1 MDQEIMITL
10 EALRRGHDAMS
21 VRVAAL
27 MAIIGAMI
35 EERGAPDE
43 RRIIRWAQAIAQAS
57 GDQSQTAI
65 QRMAMDLLRGLSEG
79 RADTNPAA
87 ET

>member
-1 MDQEIMITL
+1 MDQEITIL
-10 EALRRGHDAMS
+10 LDALRRAHDDMS

-27 MAIIGAMI
+27 TAIIGAMI
-35 EERGAPDE
+35 ERGAPDE
-43 RRIIRWAQAIAQAS
+43 RRIIAWAQAIAQAS

-79 RADTNPAA
+79 REDADPAADT
-87 ET
+87 